1 LIIEMLA
8 NAWFPHTYFKLS
20 FGRQDKIAQQLDALA
35 LVVEDPIIQFKDPD
49 KTLLRQA
56 IATQDLKATITHL
69 RRYVPFRLIIPFLE
83 ADLGAV
89 SRGKGNQLDVAMPAI
104 AHRHFDSRRPLY
116 HFDGTECKTC
126 QRILPHPD
134 WLRYLQQQDPTEQS
148 PH

>member
-1 LIIEMLA
+1 
-8 NAWFPHTYFKLS
+8 
-20 FGRQDKIAQQLDALA
+20 
-35 LVVEDPIIQFKDPD
+35 VVEDPIIQFKDPD

-83 ADLGAV
+83 TDLGQV

-116 HFDGTECKTC
+116 RFDSTEYNDC
-126 QRILPHPD
+126 QGILPHPD
-134 WLRYLQQQDPTEQS
+134 WVDYLKQ
-148 PH
+148 HYAIVRGWAA

>member
-1 LIIEMLA
+1 MLA
-8 NAWFPHTYFKLS
+8 NAWFSHAYFKLS

-83 ADLGAV
+83 TDLGQV
-89 SRGKGNQLDVAMPAI
+89 SRGKGNQLDVANHHDLLNLERLRNAYEKTLP
-104 AHRHFDSRRPLY
+104 PLITLAANQG
-116 HFDGTECKTC
+116 FLT
-126 QRILPHPD
+126 D
-134 WLRYLQQQDPTEQS
+134 WHYAA
-148 PH
+148 

>member
-1 LIIEMLA
+1 MQHSFDHPNSPI
-8 NAWFPHTYFKLS
+8 FPPPPAPLS
-20 FGRQDKIAQQLDALA
+20 PSQSLNIAALA

-83 ADLGAV
+83 ADLGQV

-104 AHRHFDSRRPLY
+104 AVLIPIAFDSG
-116 HFDGTECKTC
+116 FF
-126 QRILPHPD
+126 
-134 WLRYLQQQDPTEQS
+134 
-148 PH
+148 